1 MKKRI
6 VIFIV
11 ALAFMAGAFFIPQNV
26 QATSIYNG
34 VDVYEYSKISD
45 YQQLKNSGVSVVI
58 QKASEGMTY
67 NDSLLSYRA
76 SMLPQY
82 GFKVGYYHFATN
94 NGQPVAQ
101 AQHFLNQIQGLHMDT
116 ILWLDIENQ
125 GSWSKQ
131 QAIDFTNKFIGYVQ
145 DRGYKIGIYTGL
157 SFYYEYLSGNIGNVP
172 IWLASYGKQ
181 PQQYSDTASWQYTD
195 RGSISGMIGGVD
207 MDYFNDSIFSG
218 AVSTKEFTTLQK
230 QTYALQY
237 QLNNDYNAKLLCD
250 GIAGKNTLNALQ
262 GIKPFITKGHRSHVV
277 EWLQQKLVMYGYL
290 KEGSYT
296 SMVYDE
302 PTFQAVTNLQKNWGR
317 STDGILGLDTWSIF
331 LNN

>member
-1 MKKRI
+1 MEKRI
-6 VIFIV
+6 ITFIV
-11 ALAFMAGAFFIPQNV
+11 ALAFTAGVFFIPANV
-26 QATSIYNG
+26 QATNIYKG
-34 VDVYEYSKISD
+34 VDVYEYSNISD

-67 NDSLLSYRA
+67 NDKLLSYRA

-82 GFKVGYYHFATN
+82 GFKIGYYHFATN

-101 AQHFLNQIQGLHMDT
+101 AQHFLNQIQGLHSDT

-125 GSWSKQ
+125 PNWTKS
-131 QAIDFTNKFIGYVQ
+131 QAIDFTQKFIGYVQ
-145 DRGYKIGIYTGL
+145 DRGYKIGVYTGL

-181 PQQYSDTASWQYTD
+181 PAQYPDAASWQYTAAGTVAGMVGDVD
-195 RGSISGMIGGVD
+195 R
-207 MDYFNDSIFSG
+207 DYFNDSIFTG
-218 AVSTKEFTTLQK
+218 TIPTKELTTLQK
-230 QTYALQY
+230 QIYALQY

-250 GIAGKNTLNALQ
+250 GIAGRNTSAALQ
-262 GIKPFITKGHRSHVV
+262 GIEPLITKGHKSHVV
-277 EWLQQKLVMYGYL
+277 LWLQQKLVMYGYL
-290 KEGSYT
+290 KEGSYKPMT
-296 SMVYDE
+296 YDE

-317 STDGILGLDTWSIF
+317 ATSGVLGLDTWSIF

>member
-6 VIFIV
+6 SVFIV
-11 ALAFMAGAFFIPQNV
+11 ALAFMTGAFFMPANV
-26 QATSIYNG
+26 QASSIYKG
-34 VDVYEYSKISD
+34 VDVYEYSNISD

-76 SMLPQY
+76 SMLPCY

-101 AQHFLNQIQGLHMDT
+101 AQHFLNQIQGLHLDT

-125 GSWSKQ
+125 PNWTKQ
-131 QAIDFTNKFIGYVQ
+131 QAIDFTNKFIGYIQ

-181 PQQYSDTASWQYTD
+181 PQQYSDAASWQYTAS
-195 RGSISGMIGGVD
+195 GSISGMVGNVD

-218 AVSTKEFTTLQK
+218 AVSTKELTTLQK
-230 QTYALQY
+230 QIYALQY

-250 GIAGKNTLNALQ
+250 GMAGKNTLAALQ
-262 GIKPFITKGHRSHVV
+262 GIEPLIVKGCRSHVV

-290 KEGSYT
+290 KEGTYT
-296 SMVYDE
+296 EMVYDE
-302 PTFQAVTNLQKNWGR
+302 PTFQAVTNMQKNWGLA
-317 STDGILGLDTWSIF
+317 TDGIIGKQTWNVF
-331 LNN
+331 LTN